1 MVFKVKKSHH
11 SSEKLNPDQH
21 WGKQLDPDQQKK
33 NADPRPCYNLN
44 LFNLPACPPPLCPVW
59 THPAPPWCSCCGW
72 ERGCSWSTWRRD
84 SLKIQQMP
92 FFSNQT
98 KTMICQRLFGHGCS
112 WSTWGEIHRHFKR
125 SYLQITRTIGQI
137 SIWQRCSWSTWSEI
151 HWHYKRCHL
160 QLKGKD
166 DLSET

>member
-1 MVFKVKKSHH
+1 M
-11 SSEKLNPDQH
+11 
-21 WGKQLDPDQQKK
+21 

-84 SLKIQQMP
+84 SLKMQHMP
-92 FFSNQT
+92 FFSYQT
-98 KTMICQRLFGHGCS
+98 KTMMICQRLFGPGCS

-125 SYLQITRTIGQI
+125 SSDNKDNWSDIDWAKVLLIDLKWDSLTLQKTTSLASRQRRSVLDRLCMGQIDRPKVRTIFAL
-137 SIWQRCSWSTWSEI
+137 ST
-151 HWHYKRCHL
+151 
-160 QLKGKD
+160 
-166 DLSET
+166 